1 MNILSNISYRLKHI
15 GPGSVVAAAFIG
27 PGTITMCSIAGA
39 QFKYALIWAL
49 LVSIL
54 LTMFIQLTAIRIGL
68 ITKNTL
74 SNLIKDRFQ
83 NVLLKY
89 TSILLIISAIF
100 IGNSAYEAGNISGA
114 VMGLELF
121 FGKSFE
127 FNQINLFSILSGGL
141 ALPLIIFGNNK
152 VLEKILIILV
162 LIMSF
167 SFVFTVF
174 IVGVDFDSLL
184 SSSNLFSFP
193 PESILTIAGLIG
205 TTVVPYNIFLHV
217 ALVNNRWESSKD
229 LRFANFDT
237 IVSISIGGLI
247 SVCILLTAAGL
258 NNTEILNAVDLA
270 NNLQPLYGDFSKYVI
285 AIGLLSAGFTSS
297 ITAPI
302 AAAYVVCGCFGFS
315 TNRKSNLFKIIA
327 VIVLLIGVIFSSIGI
342 SPIEIIKFAQVTNG
356 ILLPLIVVF
365 LLFLANNTRL
375 LKNKTNNLFQNI
387 LGLIVIGFCLLLCYR
402 SIAKV
407 FLQ

>member
-1 MNILSNISYRLKHI
+1 M
-15 GPGSVVAAAFIG
+15 AAAFIG

-39 QFKYALIWAL
+39 QFKYGLIWAL
-49 LVSIL
+49 IVSIL

-68 ITKNTL
+68 TTKNTL
-74 SNLIKDRFQ
+74 SNLIKDQFQ
-83 NVLLKY
+83 SGLLKY

-114 VMGLELF
+114 VMGFELL
-121 FGKSFE
+121 FGKSFQ
-127 FNQINLFSILSGGL
+127 FNQINIFSILSGIL

-174 IVGVDFDSLL
+174 IVGIDFNLLL
-184 SSSNLFSFP
+184 SSSNLFSFSSD
-193 PESILTIAGLIG
+193 SILTIAGLIG

-217 ALVNNRWESSKD
+217 ALVNNRWKSTKE

-247 SVCILLTAAGL
+247 SLCILLTAAGL
-258 NNTEILNAVDLA
+258 NNSDILNAVDLA
-270 NNLQPLYGDFSKYVI
+270 YSLQPLYGDFSKYIV
-285 AIGLLSAGFTSS
+285 AIGLLSAGLTSS

-315 TNRKSNLFKIIA
+315 INRKSKLFKIIA
-327 VIVLLIGVIFSSIGI
+327 VIVILIGVIFSSIGF

-356 ILLPLIVVF
+356 ILLPLVVVF

-375 LKNKTNNLFQNI
+375 LKNNTNNLFQNV

-402 SIAKV
+402 SVAKV

>member
-1 MNILSNISYRLKHI
+1 M
-15 GPGSVVAAAFIG
+15 AAAFIG

-39 QFKYALIWAL
+39 QFKYGLIWAL
-49 LVSIL
+49 IVSIL
-54 LTMFIQLTAIRIGL
+54 LTMFIQLMAIRIGL
-68 ITKNTL
+68 TTKNTL
-74 SNLIKDRFQ
+74 SNLIKDQFQ
-83 NVLLKY
+83 NGLLKY

-114 VMGLELF
+114 VMGFELL
-121 FGKSFE
+121 FGDSFQ
-127 FNQINLFSILSGGL
+127 FNQINIFSILSGML

-174 IVGVDFDSLL
+174 IVGVDFKLL
-184 SSSNLFSFP
+184 FSSSNLFSFP
-193 PESILTIAGLIG
+193 ADSILTIAGLIG

-217 ALVNNRWESSKD
+217 ALVNNRWKSSKD
-229 LRFANFDT
+229 LKFANFDT

-247 SVCILLTAAGL
+247 SLCILLTAAGL
-258 NNTEILNAVDLA
+258 NNTDILNAVDLA

-285 AIGLLSAGFTSS
+285 AIGLLSAGLTSS

-375 LKNKTNNLFQNI
+375 LKNKTNNHFQNI

-407 FLQ
+407 FL

>member
-1 MNILSNISYRLKHI
+1 M
-15 GPGSVVAAAFIG
+15 AAAFIG

-39 QFKYALIWAL
+39 QFKYGLIWAL
-49 LVSIL
+49 IVSIL

-68 ITKNTL
+68 TTKNTL
-74 SNLIKDRFQ
+74 SNLIKDQFQ
-83 NVLLKY
+83 SGLLKY

-114 VMGLELF
+114 VMGFELL
-121 FGKSFE
+121 FGKSFP
-127 FNQINLFSILSGGL
+127 FNQINMFSILSGIL

-174 IVGVDFDSLL
+174 IVGIDFNLLL
-184 SSSNLFSFP
+184 SSSNLFSFSS
-193 PESILTIAGLIG
+193 ESILTIAGLIG

-217 ALVNNRWESSKD
+217 ALVNNRWKSTKE

-247 SVCILLTAAGL
+247 SLCILLTAAGL
-258 NNTEILNAVDLA
+258 NNSDILNAVDLA
-270 NNLQPLYGDFSKYVI
+270 YSLQPLYGDFSKYIV
-285 AIGLLSAGFTSS
+285 AIGLLSAGLTSS

-315 TNRKSNLFKIIA
+315 INRKSKLFKIIA
-327 VIVLLIGVIFSSIGI
+327 VIVLLIGVIFSSIGF

-356 ILLPLIVVF
+356 ILLPLVVVF
-365 LLFLANNTRL
+365 LLFLANNSRL
-375 LKNKTNNLFQNI
+375 LKDNTNNLFQNV

-402 SIAKV
+402 SVAKV

>member
-1 MNILSNISYRLKHI
+1 M
-15 GPGSVVAAAFIG
+15 AAAFIG

-39 QFKYALIWAL
+39 QFKYGLIWAL
-49 LVSIL
+49 IVSIL
-54 LTMFIQLTAIRIGL
+54 LTMFIQLMAIRIGL
-68 ITKNTL
+68 TTKNTL
-74 SNLIKDRFQ
+74 SNLIKDQFQ
-83 NVLLKY
+83 NGLLKY

-114 VMGLELF
+114 VMGFELL
-121 FGKSFE
+121 FGDSFQ
-127 FNQINLFSILSGGL
+127 FNQINIFSILSGML

-174 IVGVDFDSLL
+174 IVGVDFKLL
-184 SSSNLFSFP
+184 FSSSNFFSFP
-193 PESILTIAGLIG
+193 VDSILTIAGLIG

-217 ALVNNRWESSKD
+217 ALVNNRWKSSRD
-229 LRFANFDT
+229 LKFANFDT

-247 SVCILLTAAGL
+247 SLCILLTAAGL
-258 NNTEILNAVDLA
+258 NNTDILNAVDLA
-270 NNLQPLYGDFSKYVI
+270 NNLEPLYGNFSKYVI
-285 AIGLLSAGFTSS
+285 AIGLLSAGLTSS

-315 TNRKSNLFKIIA
+315 TNRKSILFKIIA

-356 ILLPLIVVF
+356 ILLPLIVIF

-375 LKNKTNNLFQNI
+375 LKNKTNNHFQNI

-407 FLQ
+407 FL

>member
-1 MNILSNISYRLKHI
+1 MNILSNISHRLKHI

-39 QFKYALIWAL
+39 QFKYGLIWAL
-49 LVSIL
+49 IVSIL

-68 ITKNTL
+68 TTKNTL
-74 SNLIKDRFQ
+74 SNLIKDQFQ
-83 NVLLKY
+83 SGLLKY

-114 VMGLELF
+114 VMGFELL
-121 FGKSFE
+121 FGKSFQ
-127 FNQINLFSILSGGL
+127 FNQINIFSILSGIL

-174 IVGVDFDSLL
+174 IVGIDFNLLL
-184 SSSNLFSFP
+184 SSSNLFSFSS
-193 PESILTIAGLIG
+193 ESILTIAGLIG

-217 ALVNNRWESSKD
+217 ALVNNRWKSTKE

-247 SVCILLTAAGL
+247 SLCILLTAAGL
-258 NNTEILNAVDLA
+258 NNSDILNAVDLA
-270 NNLQPLYGDFSKYVI
+270 YSLQPLYGDFSKYIV
-285 AIGLLSAGFTSS
+285 AIGLLSAGLTSS

-315 TNRKSNLFKIIA
+315 INRKSKLFKIIA
-327 VIVLLIGVIFSSIGI
+327 VIVLLIGVIFSSIGF

-356 ILLPLIVVF
+356 ILLPLVVVF

-375 LKNKTNNLFQNI
+375 LKNNTNNLFQNV

-402 SIAKV
+402 SVAKV

>member
-1 MNILSNISYRLKHI
+1 M
-15 GPGSVVAAAFIG
+15 AAAFIG

-39 QFKYALIWAL
+39 QFKYGLIWAL
-49 LVSIL
+49 IVSIL
-54 LTMFIQLTAIRIGL
+54 LTMFIQLMAIRIGL
-68 ITKNTL
+68 TTKNTL
-74 SNLIKDRFQ
+74 SNLIKDQFQ
-83 NVLLKY
+83 NGLLKY

-114 VMGLELF
+114 VMGFELL
-121 FGKSFE
+121 FGDSFQ
-127 FNQINLFSILSGGL
+127 FNQINIFSILSGML

-174 IVGVDFDSLL
+174 IVGVDFKLL
-184 SSSNLFSFP
+184 FSSSNIFSFP
-193 PESILTIAGLIG
+193 ADSILTIAGLIG

-217 ALVNNRWESSKD
+217 ALVNNRWKSSMD
-229 LRFANFDT
+229 LKFANFDT

-247 SVCILLTAAGL
+247 SLCILLTAAGL
-258 NNTEILNAVDLA
+258 NNTDILNAVDLA
-270 NNLQPLYGDFSKYVI
+270 NSLQPLYGDFSKYVV
-285 AIGLLSAGFTSS
+285 AIGLLSAGLTSS

-315 TNRKSNLFKIIA
+315 TNRKSILFKIIA

-407 FLQ
+407 FL

>member
-1 MNILSNISYRLKHI
+1 MNILSNISHRLKHI

-39 QFKYALIWAL
+39 QFKYGLIWAL
-49 LVSIL
+49 IVSIL

-68 ITKNTL
+68 TTKNTL
-74 SNLIKDRFQ
+74 SNLIKDQFQ
-83 NVLLKY
+83 NGLLKY

-114 VMGLELF
+114 VMGFELL
-121 FGKSFE
+121 FGDSFQ
-127 FNQINLFSILSGGL
+127 FNQINIFSILSGML

-174 IVGVDFDSLL
+174 IVGVDFKLL
-184 SSSNLFSFP
+184 FSSSIFFSFP
-193 PESILTIAGLIG
+193 PDSILTIAGLIG

-217 ALVNNRWESSKD
+217 ALVNNRWKSSRD
-229 LRFANFDT
+229 LKFANFDT

-247 SVCILLTAAGL
+247 SLCILLTAAGL
-258 NNTEILNAVDLA
+258 NNTDILNAVDLA
-270 NNLQPLYGDFSKYVI
+270 NSLQPLYGDFSKYVV
-285 AIGLLSAGFTSS
+285 AIGLLSAGLTSS

-315 TNRKSNLFKIIA
+315 TNRKSNLFKVIA

-356 ILLPLIVVF
+356 ILLPLIVIF

-375 LKNKTNNLFQNI
+375 LKNKTNNTFQNI

-407 FLQ
+407 FL

>member
-1 MNILSNISYRLKHI
+1 MNILSNISHRLKHI

-39 QFKYALIWAL
+39 QFKYGLIWAL
-49 LVSIL
+49 IVSIL

-68 ITKNTL
+68 TTKNTL
-74 SNLIKDRFQ
+74 SNLIKDQFQ
-83 NVLLKY
+83 SGLLKY

-114 VMGLELF
+114 VMGFELL
-121 FGKSFE
+121 FGKSFQ
-127 FNQINLFSILSGGL
+127 FNQINIFSILSGIL

-174 IVGVDFDSLL
+174 IVGIDFNLLL
-184 SSSNLFSFP
+184 SSSNLFSFSS
-193 PESILTIAGLIG
+193 ESILTIAGLIG

-217 ALVNNRWESSKD
+217 ALVNNRWKSTKE

-247 SVCILLTAAGL
+247 SLCILLTAAGL
-258 NNTEILNAVDLA
+258 NNSDILNAVDLA
-270 NNLQPLYGDFSKYVI
+270 YSLQPLYGDFSKYIV
-285 AIGLLSAGFTSS
+285 AIGLISAGLTSS

-315 TNRKSNLFKIIA
+315 INRKSKLFKIIA
-327 VIVLLIGVIFSSIGI
+327 VIVLLIGVIFSSIGF

-356 ILLPLIVVF
+356 ILLPLVVVF

-375 LKNKTNNLFQNI
+375 LKNNTNNLFQNV

-402 SIAKV
+402 SVAKV

>member
-1 MNILSNISYRLKHI
+1 M
-15 GPGSVVAAAFIG
+15 AAAFIG

-39 QFKYALIWAL
+39 QFKYGLIWAL
-49 LVSIL
+49 IVSIL

-68 ITKNTL
+68 TTKNTL
-74 SNLIKDRFQ
+74 SNLIKDQFQ
-83 NVLLKY
+83 SGLLKY
-89 TSILLIISAIF
+89 TSISLIISAIF

-114 VMGLELF
+114 VMGFELL
-121 FGKSFE
+121 FGKSFQ
-127 FNQINLFSILSGGL
+127 FNKINIFSILSGIL
-141 ALPLIIFGNNK
+141 SLPLIIFGNNK

-174 IVGVDFDSLL
+174 IVGIDFNLLL
-184 SSSNLFSFP
+184 SSSNLFSFSS
-193 PESILTIAGLIG
+193 ESILTITGLIG

-217 ALVNNRWESSKD
+217 ALVNNRWKSTKE

-247 SVCILLTAAGL
+247 SLCILLTAAGL
-258 NNTEILNAVDLA
+258 NNSDILNAVDLA
-270 NNLQPLYGDFSKYVI
+270 YSLQPLYGNFSKYIVS
-285 AIGLLSAGFTSS
+285 IGLLSAGLTSS

-315 TNRKSNLFKIIA
+315 INRKSKLFKIIA
-327 VIVLLIGVIFSSIGI
+327 VIVLLIGVIFSSIGF

-356 ILLPLIVVF
+356 ILLPLVVVF

-375 LKNKTNNLFQNI
+375 LKNNTNNLFQNV

-402 SIAKV
+402 SVAKV

>member
-1 MNILSNISYRLKHI
+1 M
-15 GPGSVVAAAFIG
+15 AAAFIG

-39 QFKYALIWAL
+39 QFKYGLIWAL
-49 LVSIL
+49 IVSIL
-54 LTMFIQLTAIRIGL
+54 LTMFIQLMAIRIGL
-68 ITKNTL
+68 TTKNTL
-74 SNLIKDRFQ
+74 SNLIKDQFQ
-83 NVLLKY
+83 NGLLKY

-114 VMGLELF
+114 VMGFELL
-121 FGKSFE
+121 FGDSFQ
-127 FNQINLFSILSGGL
+127 FNQINIFSILSGML

-174 IVGVDFDSLL
+174 IVGVDFKLL
-184 SSSNLFSFP
+184 FSSSNIFSFP
-193 PESILTIAGLIG
+193 ADSILTIAGLIG

-217 ALVNNRWESSKD
+217 ALVNNRWKSSMD
-229 LRFANFDT
+229 LKFANFDT

-247 SVCILLTAAGL
+247 SLCILLTAAGL
-258 NNTEILNAVDLA
+258 NNTDILNAVDLA

-285 AIGLLSAGFTSS
+285 AIGLLSAGLTSS

-375 LKNKTNNLFQNI
+375 LKNKTNNHFQNI

-407 FLQ
+407 FL

>member
-1 MNILSNISYRLKHI
+1 MNILSNISHRLKHI

-39 QFKYALIWAL
+39 QFKYGLIWAL
-49 LVSIL
+49 IVSIL

-68 ITKNTL
+68 TTKNTL
-74 SNLIKDRFQ
+74 SNLIKDQFQ
-83 NVLLKY
+83 SGLLKY

-114 VMGLELF
+114 VMGFELL
-121 FGKSFE
+121 FGKSFQ
-127 FNQINLFSILSGGL
+127 FNQINIFSILSGLL

-174 IVGVDFDSLL
+174 IVGIDFNLLL
-184 SSSNLFSFP
+184 SSSNLFSFSS
-193 PESILTIAGLIG
+193 ESILTIAGLIG

-217 ALVNNRWESSKD
+217 ALVNNRWKSTKE

-247 SVCILLTAAGL
+247 SLCILLTAAGL
-258 NNTEILNAVDLA
+258 NNSDILNAVDLA
-270 NNLQPLYGDFSKYVI
+270 YSLQPLYGDFSKYIV
-285 AIGLLSAGFTSS
+285 AIGLLSAGLTSS

-315 TNRKSNLFKIIA
+315 INRKSKLFKIIA
-327 VIVLLIGVIFSSIGI
+327 VIVLLIGVIFSSIGF

-356 ILLPLIVVF
+356 ILLPLVVVF

-375 LKNKTNNLFQNI
+375 LKNNTNNLFQNV

-402 SIAKV
+402 SVAKV

>member
-1 MNILSNISYRLKHI
+1 MNILSNISHRLKHI

-39 QFKYALIWAL
+39 QFKYGLIWAL
-49 LVSIL
+49 IVSIL

-68 ITKNTL
+68 TTKNTL
-74 SNLIKDRFQ
+74 SNLIKDQFQ
-83 NVLLKY
+83 SGLLKY

-114 VMGLELF
+114 VMGFELL
-121 FGKSFE
+121 FGKSFQ
-127 FNQINLFSILSGGL
+127 FNQINIFSILSGIL

-174 IVGVDFDSLL
+174 IVGIDFNLLL
-184 SSSNLFSFP
+184 SSSNLFSFSS
-193 PESILTIAGLIG
+193 ESILTIAGLIG

-217 ALVNNRWESSKD
+217 ALVNNRWKSTKE

-247 SVCILLTAAGL
+247 SLCILLTAAGL
-258 NNTEILNAVDLA
+258 NNSDILNAVDLA
-270 NNLQPLYGDFSKYVI
+270 YSLQPLYGNFSKYIVS
-285 AIGLLSAGFTSS
+285 IGLLSAGLTSS

-315 TNRKSNLFKIIA
+315 INRKSKLFKIIA
-327 VIVLLIGVIFSSIGI
+327 VIVLLIGVIFSSIGF

-356 ILLPLIVVF
+356 ILLPLVVVF

-375 LKNKTNNLFQNI
+375 LKNNTNNLFQNV

-402 SIAKV
+402 SVAKV

>member
-1 MNILSNISYRLKHI
+1 MNILSNISHRLKHI

-39 QFKYALIWAL
+39 QFKYGLIWAL
-49 LVSIL
+49 IVSIL

-68 ITKNTL
+68 TTKNTL
-74 SNLIKDRFQ
+74 SNLIKDQFQ
-83 NVLLKY
+83 SGLLKY
-89 TSILLIISAIF
+89 TSISLIISAIF

-114 VMGLELF
+114 VMGFELL
-121 FGKSFE
+121 FGKSFQ
-127 FNQINLFSILSGGL
+127 FNQINIFSILSGIL

-174 IVGVDFDSLL
+174 IVGIDFNLLL
-184 SSSNLFSFP
+184 SSSNLFSFSS
-193 PESILTIAGLIG
+193 ESILTIAGLIG

-217 ALVNNRWESSKD
+217 ALVNNRWKSTKE

-247 SVCILLTAAGL
+247 SLCILLTAAGL
-258 NNTEILNAVDLA
+258 NNSDILNAVDLA
-270 NNLQPLYGDFSKYVI
+270 YSLQPLYGDFSKYIV
-285 AIGLLSAGFTSS
+285 AIGLISAGLTSS

-315 TNRKSNLFKIIA
+315 INRKSKLFKIIA
-327 VIVLLIGVIFSSIGI
+327 VIVLLIGVIFSSIGF

-356 ILLPLIVVF
+356 ILLPLVVVF

-375 LKNKTNNLFQNI
+375 LKNNTNNLFQNV

-402 SIAKV
+402 SVAKV

>member
-1 MNILSNISYRLKHI
+1 M
-15 GPGSVVAAAFIG
+15 AAAFIG

-39 QFKYALIWAL
+39 QFKYGLIWAL
-49 LVSIL
+49 IVSIL
-54 LTMFIQLTAIRIGL
+54 LTMFIQLMAIRIGL
-68 ITKNTL
+68 TTKNTL
-74 SNLIKDRFQ
+74 SNLIKDQFQ
-83 NVLLKY
+83 NGLLKY

-114 VMGLELF
+114 VMGFELLL
-121 FGKSFE
+121 GDSFQ
-127 FNQINLFSILSGGL
+127 FNQINIFSILSGML

-174 IVGVDFDSLL
+174 IVGVDFNLL
-184 SSSNLFSFP
+184 FSSSNFFSFP
-193 PESILTIAGLIG
+193 PDSILTIAGLIG

-217 ALVNNRWESSKD
+217 ALVNNRWKSSKD
-229 LRFANFDT
+229 LKFANFDT

-247 SVCILLTAAGL
+247 SLCILLTAAGL
-258 NNTEILNAVDLA
+258 NNTDILNAVDLA
-270 NNLQPLYGDFSKYVI
+270 NNLEPLYGNFSKYVI
-285 AIGLLSAGFTSS
+285 AIGLLSAGLTSS

-315 TNRKSNLFKIIA
+315 TNRKSILFKIIA

-356 ILLPLIVVF
+356 ILLPLIVIF

-375 LKNKTNNLFQNI
+375 LKNKTNNHFQNI

-407 FLQ
+407 FL

>member
-1 MNILSNISYRLKHI
+1 M
-15 GPGSVVAAAFIG
+15 AAAFIG

-39 QFKYALIWAL
+39 QFKYGLIWAL
-49 LVSIL
+49 IVSIL

-68 ITKNTL
+68 TTKNTL
-74 SNLIKDRFQ
+74 SNLIKDQFQ
-83 NVLLKY
+83 NGLLKY

-114 VMGLELF
+114 VMGFELL
-121 FGKSFE
+121 FGDSFQ
-127 FNQINLFSILSGGL
+127 FNQINIFSILSGL
-141 ALPLIIFGNNK
+141 SALPLIIFGNNK

-174 IVGVDFDSLL
+174 IVGVDFNLL
-184 SSSNLFSFP
+184 FSSSNFFSFP
-193 PESILTIAGLIG
+193 PDSILTIAGLIG

-217 ALVNNRWESSKD
+217 ALVNNKWKSSRD
-229 LRFANFDT
+229 LKFANFDT

-247 SVCILLTAAGL
+247 SLCILLTAAGL
-258 NNTEILNAVDLA
+258 NNTDILNAVDLA
-270 NNLQPLYGDFSKYVI
+270 NSLQPLYGDFSKYVV
-285 AIGLLSAGFTSS
+285 AVGLLSAGLTSS

-356 ILLPLIVVF
+356 ILLPLIVIF

-375 LKNKTNNLFQNI
+375 LKNKTNNHFQNI

-407 FLQ
+407 FL

>member
-1 MNILSNISYRLKHI
+1 LNILSNISHRLKHI

-39 QFKYALIWAL
+39 QFKYGLIWAL
-49 LVSIL
+49 IVSIL

-68 ITKNTL
+68 TTKNTL
-74 SNLIKDRFQ
+74 SNLIKDQFQ
-83 NVLLKY
+83 NGLLKY

-114 VMGLELF
+114 VMGFELL
-121 FGKSFE
+121 FGDSFQ
-127 FNQINLFSILSGGL
+127 FNQINIFSILSGML

-174 IVGVDFDSLL
+174 IVGVDFNLL
-184 SSSNLFSFP
+184 FSSSNFFSFP
-193 PESILTIAGLIG
+193 PDSILTIAGLIG

-217 ALVNNRWESSKD
+217 ALVNNRWKSSRD
-229 LRFANFDT
+229 LKFANFDT

-247 SVCILLTAAGL
+247 SLCILLTAAGL
-258 NNTEILNAVDLA
+258 NNTDILNAVDLA
-270 NNLQPLYGDFSKYVI
+270 NNLQPLYGNFSKYVI
-285 AIGLLSAGFTSS
+285 AIGLLSAGLTSS

-315 TNRKSNLFKIIA
+315 TNRKSIIFKIIA

-375 LKNKTNNLFQNI
+375 LKNKTNNTFQNI

-407 FLQ
+407 FI

>member
-1 MNILSNISYRLKHI
+1 M
-15 GPGSVVAAAFIG
+15 AAAFIG

-39 QFKYALIWAL
+39 QFKYGLIWAL
-49 LVSIL
+49 IVSIL
-54 LTMFIQLTAIRIGL
+54 LTMFIQLMAIRIGL
-68 ITKNTL
+68 TTKNTL
-74 SNLIKDRFQ
+74 SNLIKDQFQ
-83 NVLLKY
+83 NGLLKY

-114 VMGLELF
+114 VMGFELL
-121 FGKSFE
+121 FGDSFQ
-127 FNQINLFSILSGGL
+127 FNQINIFSILSGML

-174 IVGVDFDSLL
+174 IVGVDFNLL
-184 SSSNLFSFP
+184 FSSSNFFSFP
-193 PESILTIAGLIG
+193 SDSILTIAGLIG

-217 ALVNNRWESSKD
+217 ALVNNRWKSSRD
-229 LRFANFDT
+229 LKFANFDT

-247 SVCILLTAAGL
+247 SLCILLTAAGL
-258 NNTEILNAVDLA
+258 NNTDILNAVDLA
-270 NNLQPLYGDFSKYVI
+270 NSLEPLYGNFSKYVI
-285 AIGLLSAGFTSS
+285 AIGLLSAGLTSS

-315 TNRKSNLFKIIA
+315 TNRKSILFKIIA

-356 ILLPLIVVF
+356 ILLPLIVIF

-375 LKNKTNNLFQNI
+375 LKNKTNNHFQNI

-407 FLQ
+407 FL

>member
-1 MNILSNISYRLKHI
+1 M
-15 GPGSVVAAAFIG
+15 AAAFIG

-39 QFKYALIWAL
+39 QFKYGLIWAL
-49 LVSIL
+49 IVSIL
-54 LTMFIQLTAIRIGL
+54 LTMFIQLMAIRIGL
-68 ITKNTL
+68 TTKNTL
-74 SNLIKDRFQ
+74 SNLIKDQFQ
-83 NVLLKY
+83 NGLLKY

-114 VMGLELF
+114 VMGFELL
-121 FGKSFE
+121 FGDSFQ
-127 FNQINLFSILSGGL
+127 FNQINIFSILSGML

-174 IVGVDFDSLL
+174 IVGVDFNLL
-184 SSSNLFSFP
+184 FSSSNFFSFP
-193 PESILTIAGLIG
+193 PDSILTIAGLIG

-217 ALVNNRWESSKD
+217 ALVNNRWKSSKD
-229 LRFANFDT
+229 LKFANFDT

-247 SVCILLTAAGL
+247 SLCILLTAAGL
-258 NNTEILNAVDLA
+258 NNTDILNAVDLA
-270 NNLQPLYGDFSKYVI
+270 NSLQPLYGNFSKYIV
-285 AIGLLSAGFTSS
+285 AIGLLSAGLTSS

-356 ILLPLIVVF
+356 ILLPLIVIF
-365 LLFLANNTRL
+365 LLFIANNIRL
-375 LKNKTNNLFQNI
+375 LKNKTNTPFQNI

-407 FLQ
+407 FL

>member
-1 MNILSNISYRLKHI
+1 M
-15 GPGSVVAAAFIG
+15 AAAFIG

-39 QFKYALIWAL
+39 QFKYGLIWAL
-49 LVSIL
+49 IVSIL
-54 LTMFIQLTAIRIGL
+54 LTMFIQLMAIRIGL
-68 ITKNTL
+68 TTKNTL
-74 SNLIKDRFQ
+74 SNLIKDQFQ
-83 NVLLKY
+83 NGLLKY

-114 VMGLELF
+114 VMGFELL
-121 FGKSFE
+121 FGDSFQ
-127 FNQINLFSILSGGL
+127 FNQINIFSILSGML

-174 IVGVDFDSLL
+174 IVGVDFKLL
-184 SSSNLFSFP
+184 FSSSNFFSFP
-193 PESILTIAGLIG
+193 PDSILTIAGLIG

-217 ALVNNRWESSKD
+217 ALVNNRWKSSRD
-229 LRFANFDT
+229 LKFANFDT

-247 SVCILLTAAGL
+247 SLCILLTAAGL
-258 NNTEILNAVDLA
+258 NNTDILNAVDLA
-270 NNLQPLYGDFSKYVI
+270 NNLEPLYGNFSKYVI
-285 AIGLLSAGFTSS
+285 AIGLLSAGLTSS

-315 TNRKSNLFKIIA
+315 TNRKSILFKIIA

-356 ILLPLIVVF
+356 ILLPLIVIF

-375 LKNKTNNLFQNI
+375 LKNKTNNHFQNI

-407 FLQ
+407 FL

>member
-1 MNILSNISYRLKHI
+1 
-15 GPGSVVAAAFIG
+15 VAAAFIG

-39 QFKYALIWAL
+39 QFKYGLIWAL
-49 LVSIL
+49 IVSIL

-68 ITKNTL
+68 TTKNTL
-74 SNLIKDRFQ
+74 SNLIKDQFQ
-83 NVLLKY
+83 SGLLKY

-114 VMGLELF
+114 VMGFELL
-121 FGKSFE
+121 FGKSFQ
-127 FNQINLFSILSGGL
+127 FNQINIFSILSGIL

-174 IVGVDFDSLL
+174 IVGIDFNLLL
-184 SSSNLFSFP
+184 SSSNLFSFSSD
-193 PESILTIAGLIG
+193 SILTIAGLIG

-217 ALVNNRWESSKD
+217 ALVNNRWKSTKE

-247 SVCILLTAAGL
+247 SLCILLTAAGL
-258 NNTEILNAVDLA
+258 NNSDILNAVDLA
-270 NNLQPLYGDFSKYVI
+270 YSLQPLYGDFSKYIV
-285 AIGLLSAGFTSS
+285 AIGLLSAGLTSS

-315 TNRKSNLFKIIA
+315 INRKSKLFKIIA
-327 VIVLLIGVIFSSIGI
+327 VIVILIGVIFSSIGF

-356 ILLPLIVVF
+356 ILLPLVVVF

-375 LKNKTNNLFQNI
+375 LKNNTNNLFQNV

-402 SIAKV
+402 SVAKV

>member
-1 MNILSNISYRLKHI
+1 M
-15 GPGSVVAAAFIG
+15 AAAFIG

-39 QFKYALIWAL
+39 QFKYGLIWTL
-49 LVSIL
+49 IVSIL

-68 ITKNTL
+68 TTKNTL
-74 SNLIKDRFQ
+74 SNLIKDQFQ
-83 NVLLKY
+83 NGLLKY

-114 VMGLELF
+114 VMGFELL
-121 FGKSFE
+121 FGDSFQ
-127 FNQINLFSILSGGL
+127 FNQINIFSILSGLL

-174 IVGVDFDSLL
+174 IVGVDFNLL
-184 SSSNLFSFP
+184 FSSSNFFSFP
-193 PESILTIAGLIG
+193 PDSILTIAGLIG

-217 ALVNNRWESSKD
+217 ALVNNRWKSSRD
-229 LRFANFDT
+229 LKFANFDT

-247 SVCILLTAAGL
+247 SLCILLTAAGL
-258 NNTEILNAVDLA
+258 NNTDILNAVDLA
-270 NNLQPLYGDFSKYVI
+270 NNLQPLYGNFSKYVI
-285 AIGLLSAGFTSS
+285 AVGLLSAGLTSS

-315 TNRKSNLFKIIA
+315 TNRKSIIFKIIA

-375 LKNKTNNLFQNI
+375 LKNKTNNAFQNI

-407 FLQ
+407 FI

>member
-1 MNILSNISYRLKHI
+1 M
-15 GPGSVVAAAFIG
+15 AAAFIG

-39 QFKYALIWAL
+39 QFKYGLIWAL
-49 LVSIL
+49 IVSIL

-68 ITKNTL
+68 TTKNTL
-74 SNLIKDRFQ
+74 SNLIKDQFQ
-83 NVLLKY
+83 SGLLKY

-114 VMGLELF
+114 VMGFELL
-121 FGKSFE
+121 FGKSFQ
-127 FNQINLFSILSGGL
+127 FNQINIFSILSGIL

-174 IVGVDFDSLL
+174 IVGIDFNLLL
-184 SSSNLFSFP
+184 SSSNLFSFSS
-193 PESILTIAGLIG
+193 ESILTIAGLIG

-217 ALVNNRWESSKD
+217 ALVNNRWKSTKE

-247 SVCILLTAAGL
+247 SLCILLTAAGL
-258 NNTEILNAVDLA
+258 NNSDILNAVDLA
-270 NNLQPLYGDFSKYVI
+270 YSLQPLYGDFSKYIV
-285 AIGLLSAGFTSS
+285 AIGLISAGLTSS

-315 TNRKSNLFKIIA
+315 INRKSKLFKIIA
-327 VIVLLIGVIFSSIGI
+327 VIVLLIGVIFSSIGF

-356 ILLPLIVVF
+356 ILLPLVVVF

-375 LKNKTNNLFQNI
+375 LKNNTNNLFQNV

-402 SIAKV
+402 SVAKV

>member
-1 MNILSNISYRLKHI
+1 MNILSNISHRLKHI

-39 QFKYALIWAL
+39 QFKYGLIWAL
-49 LVSIL
+49 IVSIL

-68 ITKNTL
+68 TTKNTL
-74 SNLIKDRFQ
+74 SNLIKDQFQ
-83 NVLLKY
+83 NGLLKY

-114 VMGLELF
+114 VMGFELL
-121 FGKSFE
+121 FGDSFQ
-127 FNQINLFSILSGGL
+127 FNQINIFSILSGML

-174 IVGVDFDSLL
+174 IVGVDFKLL
-184 SSSNLFSFP
+184 FSSSNIFSFP
-193 PESILTIAGLIG
+193 ADSILTIAGLIG

-217 ALVNNRWESSKD
+217 ALVNNRWKSSMD
-229 LRFANFDT
+229 LKFANFDT

-247 SVCILLTAAGL
+247 SLCILLTAAGL
-258 NNTEILNAVDLA
+258 NNTDILNAVDLA
-270 NNLQPLYGDFSKYVI
+270 NSLQPLYGDFSKYVV
-285 AIGLLSAGFTSS
+285 AIGLLSAGLTSS

-315 TNRKSNLFKIIA
+315 TNRKSNLFKVIA

-356 ILLPLIVVF
+356 ILLPLIVIF

-407 FLQ
+407 FL

>member
-1 MNILSNISYRLKHI
+1 M
-15 GPGSVVAAAFIG
+15 AAAFIG

-39 QFKYALIWAL
+39 QFKYGLIWAL
-49 LVSIL
+49 IVSIL

-68 ITKNTL
+68 TTKNTL
-74 SNLIKDRFQ
+74 SNLIKDQFQ
-83 NVLLKY
+83 SGLLKY

-114 VMGLELF
+114 VMGFELL
-121 FGKSFE
+121 FGKSFQ
-127 FNQINLFSILSGGL
+127 FNQINIFSILSGIL

-174 IVGVDFDSLL
+174 IVGIDFNLLL
-184 SSSNLFSFP
+184 SSSNLFSFSS
-193 PESILTIAGLIG
+193 ESILIIAGLIG

-217 ALVNNRWESSKD
+217 ALVNNRWKSTKE

-247 SVCILLTAAGL
+247 SLCILLTAAGL
-258 NNTEILNAVDLA
+258 NNSDILNAVDLA
-270 NNLQPLYGDFSKYVI
+270 YSLQPLYGDFSKYIV
-285 AIGLLSAGFTSS
+285 AIGLLSAGLTSS

-315 TNRKSNLFKIIA
+315 INRKSKLFKIIA
-327 VIVLLIGVIFSSIGI
+327 LIVLLIGVIFSSIGF

-356 ILLPLIVVF
+356 ILLPLVVVF
-365 LLFLANNTRL
+365 LLFLANNSRL
-375 LKNKTNNLFQNI
+375 LKDNTNNLFQNV

-402 SIAKV
+402 SVAKV

>member
-1 MNILSNISYRLKHI
+1 M
-15 GPGSVVAAAFIG
+15 AAAFIG

-39 QFKYALIWAL
+39 QFKYGLIWAL
-49 LVSIL
+49 IVSIL

-68 ITKNTL
+68 TTKNTL
-74 SNLIKDRFQ
+74 SNLIKDQFQ
-83 NVLLKY
+83 NGLLKY

-114 VMGLELF
+114 VMGFELL
-121 FGKSFE
+121 FGDSFQ
-127 FNQINLFSILSGGL
+127 FNQINIFSILSGML

-174 IVGVDFDSLL
+174 IVGVDFNLL
-184 SSSNLFSFP
+184 FSSSNFFSFP
-193 PESILTIAGLIG
+193 PDSILTIAGLIG

-217 ALVNNRWESSKD
+217 ALVNNRWKSSRD
-229 LRFANFDT
+229 LKFANFDT

-247 SVCILLTAAGL
+247 SLCILLTAAGL
-258 NNTEILNAVDLA
+258 NNTDILNAVDLA
-270 NNLQPLYGDFSKYVI
+270 NNLEPLYGNFSKYVI
-285 AIGLLSAGFTSS
+285 AIGLLSAGLTSS

-315 TNRKSNLFKIIA
+315 TNRKSILFKIIA

-356 ILLPLIVVF
+356 ILLPLIVIF

-375 LKNKTNNLFQNI
+375 LKNKTNNHFQNI

-407 FLQ
+407 FL

>member
-1 MNILSNISYRLKHI
+1 M
-15 GPGSVVAAAFIG
+15 AAAFIG

-39 QFKYALIWAL
+39 QFKYGLIWAL
-49 LVSIL
+49 IVSIL
-54 LTMFIQLTAIRIGL
+54 LTMFIQLMAIRIGL
-68 ITKNTL
+68 TTKNTL
-74 SNLIKDRFQ
+74 SNLIKDQFQ
-83 NVLLKY
+83 NGLLKY

-114 VMGLELF
+114 VMGFELL
-121 FGKSFE
+121 FGDSFQ
-127 FNQINLFSILSGGL
+127 FNQINIFSILSGML

-174 IVGVDFDSLL
+174 IVGVDFKLL
-184 SSSNLFSFP
+184 FSSSNIFSFP
-193 PESILTIAGLIG
+193 ADSILTIAGLIG

-217 ALVNNRWESSKD
+217 ALVNNRWKSSRD
-229 LRFANFDT
+229 LKFANFDT

-247 SVCILLTAAGL
+247 SLCILLTSAGL
-258 NNTEILNAVDLA
+258 NNTDILNAVDLA
-270 NNLQPLYGDFSKYVI
+270 NSLQPLYGDFSKYVV
-285 AIGLLSAGFTSS
+285 AIGLLSAGLTSS

-315 TNRKSNLFKIIA
+315 TNRKSILFKIIA

-356 ILLPLIVVF
+356 ILLPLIVIF

-375 LKNKTNNLFQNI
+375 LKNKTNNHFQNI

-407 FLQ
+407 FL

>member
-1 MNILSNISYRLKHI
+1 M
-15 GPGSVVAAAFIG
+15 AAAFIG

-39 QFKYALIWAL
+39 QFKYGLIWAL
-49 LVSIL
+49 IVSIL

-68 ITKNTL
+68 TTKNTL
-74 SNLIKDRFQ
+74 SNLIKDQFQ
-83 NVLLKY
+83 NGLLKY

-100 IGNSAYEAGNISGA
+100 IGNSAYEAGNISGT
-114 VMGLELF
+114 VMGFELL
-121 FGKSFE
+121 FGDSFQ
-127 FNQINLFSILSGGL
+127 FNQINIFSILSGVL

-174 IVGVDFDSLL
+174 IVGVDFNLL
-184 SSSNLFSFP
+184 FSSSNFFSFP
-193 PESILTIAGLIG
+193 PDSILTIAGLIG

-217 ALVNNRWESSKD
+217 ALVNNRWKSSKD
-229 LRFANFDT
+229 LKFANFDT

-247 SVCILLTAAGL
+247 SLCILLTAAGL
-258 NNTEILNAVDLA
+258 NNTDILNAVDLA
-270 NNLQPLYGDFSKYVI
+270 NSLQPLYGNFSKYIV
-285 AIGLLSAGFTSS
+285 AIGLLSAGLTSS

-356 ILLPLIVVF
+356 ILLPLIVIF
-365 LLFLANNTRL
+365 LLFIANNIRL
-375 LKNKTNNLFQNI
+375 LKNKTNTPFQNI

-407 FLQ
+407 FL

>member
-1 MNILSNISYRLKHI
+1 M
-15 GPGSVVAAAFIG
+15 AAAFIG

-39 QFKYALIWAL
+39 QFKYGLIWAL
-49 LVSIL
+49 IVSIL
-54 LTMFIQLTAIRIGL
+54 LTMFIQLMAIRIGL
-68 ITKNTL
+68 TTKNTL
-74 SNLIKDRFQ
+74 SNLIKDQFQ
-83 NVLLKY
+83 NGLLKY

-114 VMGLELF
+114 VMGFELL
-121 FGKSFE
+121 FGDSFQ
-127 FNQINLFSILSGGL
+127 FNQINIFSILSGML

-174 IVGVDFDSLL
+174 IVGVDFNLLL
-184 SSSNLFSFP
+184 SSSNFLSFP
-193 PESILTIAGLIG
+193 PDSILTIAGLIG

-217 ALVNNRWESSKD
+217 ALVNNRWKSSRD
-229 LRFANFDT
+229 LKFANFDT

-247 SVCILLTAAGL
+247 SLCILLTAAGL
-258 NNTEILNAVDLA
+258 NNTDILNAVDLA
-270 NNLQPLYGDFSKYVI
+270 NSLQPLYGDFSKYIV
-285 AIGLLSAGFTSS
+285 AIGLLSAGLTSS

-315 TNRKSNLFKIIA
+315 TNRKSNLFKVIA

-356 ILLPLIVVF
+356 ILLPLIVIF

-375 LKNKTNNLFQNI
+375 LKNKTNNHFQNI

-407 FLQ
+407 FL

>member
-1 MNILSNISYRLKHI
+1 M
-15 GPGSVVAAAFIG
+15 AAAFIG

-39 QFKYALIWAL
+39 QFKYTLIWAL

-114 VMGLELF
+114 VMGFELF

-184 SSSNLFSFP
+184 SSSNLFIFP

>member
-1 MNILSNISYRLKHI
+1 M
-15 GPGSVVAAAFIG
+15 AAAFIG

-39 QFKYALIWAL
+39 QFKYGLIWAL
-49 LVSIL
+49 IVSIL

-68 ITKNTL
+68 TTKNTL
-74 SNLIKDRFQ
+74 SNLIKDQFQ
-83 NVLLKY
+83 SGLLKY
-89 TSILLIISAIF
+89 TSISLIISAIF

-114 VMGLELF
+114 VMGFELL
-121 FGKSFE
+121 FGKSFQ
-127 FNQINLFSILSGGL
+127 FNQINMFSILSGIL

-174 IVGVDFDSLL
+174 IVGIDFNLL
-184 SSSNLFSFP
+184 LTSSNLFSFSS
-193 PESILTIAGLIG
+193 ESILTIAGLIG

-217 ALVNNRWESSKD
+217 ALVNNRWKSTKE

-247 SVCILLTAAGL
+247 SLCILLTAAGL
-258 NNTEILNAVDLA
+258 NNSDILNAVDLA
-270 NNLQPLYGDFSKYVI
+270 YSLQPLYGDFSKYIV
-285 AIGLLSAGFTSS
+285 AIGLISAGLTSS

-315 TNRKSNLFKIIA
+315 INRKSKLFKIIA
-327 VIVLLIGVIFSSIGI
+327 VIVLLIGVIFSSIGF

-356 ILLPLIVVF
+356 ILLPLVVVF

-375 LKNKTNNLFQNI
+375 LKNNTNNLFQNV

-402 SIAKV
+402 SVAKV

>member
-1 MNILSNISYRLKHI
+1 M
-15 GPGSVVAAAFIG
+15 AAAFIG

-39 QFKYALIWAL
+39 QFKYGLIWAL
-49 LVSIL
+49 IVSIL

-68 ITKNTL
+68 TTKNTL
-74 SNLIKDRFQ
+74 SNLIKDQFQ
-83 NVLLKY
+83 SGLLKY

-114 VMGLELF
+114 VMGFELL
-121 FGKSFE
+121 FGKSFQ
-127 FNQINLFSILSGGL
+127 FNQINIFSILSGIL

-174 IVGVDFDSLL
+174 IVGIDFNLLL
-184 SSSNLFSFP
+184 SSSNLFSFSS
-193 PESILTIAGLIG
+193 ESILTIAGLIG

-217 ALVNNRWESSKD
+217 ALVNNRWKSTKE

-247 SVCILLTAAGL
+247 SLCILLTAAGL
-258 NNTEILNAVDLA
+258 NNSDILNAVDLA
-270 NNLQPLYGDFSKYVI
+270 YSLQPLYGDFSKYIV
-285 AIGLLSAGFTSS
+285 AIGLLSAGLTSS

-315 TNRKSNLFKIIA
+315 INRKSKLFKIIA
-327 VIVLLIGVIFSSIGI
+327 VIVLLIGVIFSSIGF

-356 ILLPLIVVF
+356 ILLPLVVVF

-375 LKNKTNNLFQNI
+375 LKNNTNDLFQNV

-402 SIAKV
+402 SVAKV

>member
-1 MNILSNISYRLKHI
+1 MNILSNISHRLKHI

-39 QFKYALIWAL
+39 QFKYGLIWAL
-49 LVSIL
+49 IVSIL

-68 ITKNTL
+68 TTKNIL
-74 SNLIKDRFQ
+74 SNLIKDQFQ
-83 NVLLKY
+83 SGLLKY

-114 VMGLELF
+114 VMGFELL
-121 FGKSFE
+121 FGKSFQ
-127 FNQINLFSILSGGL
+127 FNQINIFSILSGIL

-174 IVGVDFDSLL
+174 IVGIDFNLLL
-184 SSSNLFSFP
+184 SSSNLFSFSS
-193 PESILTIAGLIG
+193 ESILTIAGLIG

-217 ALVNNRWESSKD
+217 ALVNNKWKSTKE
-229 LRFANFDT
+229 LRFANFDA

-247 SVCILLTAAGL
+247 SLCILLTAAGL
-258 NNTEILNAVDLA
+258 NNSDILNAVDLA
-270 NNLQPLYGDFSKYVI
+270 YSLQPLYGDFSKYIV
-285 AIGLLSAGFTSS
+285 AIGLLSAGLTSS

-315 TNRKSNLFKIIA
+315 INRKSKLFKIIA
-327 VIVLLIGVIFSSIGI
+327 VIVLIIGVIFSSIGF

-356 ILLPLIVVF
+356 ILLPLVVVF

-375 LKNKTNNLFQNI
+375 LKNNTNNLFQNV

-402 SIAKV
+402 SVAKV

>member
-1 MNILSNISYRLKHI
+1 MNILSNISHRLKHI

-39 QFKYALIWAL
+39 QFKYGLIWAL
-49 LVSIL
+49 IVSIL

-68 ITKNTL
+68 TTKNTL
-74 SNLIKDRFQ
+74 SNLIKDQFQ
-83 NVLLKY
+83 NGLLKY

-114 VMGLELF
+114 VMGFELLL
-121 FGKSFE
+121 GDSFQ
-127 FNQINLFSILSGGL
+127 FNQINIFSILSGML

-174 IVGVDFDSLL
+174 IVGVDFKLL
-184 SSSNLFSFP
+184 FSSSNFFSFP
-193 PESILTIAGLIG
+193 VDSILTIAGLIG

-217 ALVNNRWESSKD
+217 ALVNNRWKSSKD
-229 LRFANFDT
+229 LKFANFDT

-247 SVCILLTAAGL
+247 SLCILLTAAGL
-258 NNTEILNAVDLA
+258 NNTDILNAVDLA
-270 NNLQPLYGDFSKYVI
+270 NNLEPLYGNFSKYVI
-285 AIGLLSAGFTSS
+285 AIGLLSAGLTSS

-315 TNRKSNLFKIIA
+315 TNRKSILFKIIA

-356 ILLPLIVVF
+356 ILLPLIVIF

-375 LKNKTNNLFQNI
+375 LKNKTNNHFQNI

-407 FLQ
+407 FL

>member
-1 MNILSNISYRLKHI
+1 M
-15 GPGSVVAAAFIG
+15 AAAFIG

-39 QFKYALIWAL
+39 QFKYGLIWAL
-49 LVSIL
+49 IVSIL
-54 LTMFIQLTAIRIGL
+54 LTMFIHLTAIRIGL
-68 ITKNTL
+68 TTKNTL
-74 SNLIKDRFQ
+74 SNLIKDQFQ
-83 NVLLKY
+83 SGLLKY
-89 TSILLIISAIF
+89 TSISLIISAIF

-114 VMGLELF
+114 VMGFELL
-121 FGKSFE
+121 FGKSFQ
-127 FNQINLFSILSGGL
+127 FNQINIFSIFSGIL

-174 IVGVDFDSLL
+174 IVGIDFNLLL
-184 SSSNLFSFP
+184 SSSNLFSFSS
-193 PESILTIAGLIG
+193 ESILTIAGLIG

-217 ALVNNRWESSKD
+217 ALVNNRWKSTKE

-247 SVCILLTAAGL
+247 SLCILLTAAGL
-258 NNTEILNAVDLA
+258 NNSDILNAVDLA
-270 NNLQPLYGDFSKYVI
+270 YSLQPLYGDFSKYIV
-285 AIGLLSAGFTSS
+285 AIGLISAGLTSS

-315 TNRKSNLFKIIA
+315 INRKSKLFKIIA
-327 VIVLLIGVIFSSIGI
+327 VIVLLIGVIFSSIGF

-356 ILLPLIVVF
+356 ILLPLVVVF

-375 LKNKTNNLFQNI
+375 LKNNTNNLFQNV

-402 SIAKV
+402 SVAKV

>member
-1 MNILSNISYRLKHI
+1 M
-15 GPGSVVAAAFIG
+15 AAAFIG

-39 QFKYALIWAL
+39 QFKYGLIWAL
-49 LVSIL
+49 IVSIL

-68 ITKNTL
+68 TTKNTL
-74 SNLIKDRFQ
+74 SNLIKDQFQ
-83 NVLLKY
+83 NGLLKY

-114 VMGLELF
+114 VMGFELL
-121 FGKSFE
+121 FGDSFQ
-127 FNQINLFSILSGGL
+127 FNQINIFSILSGML

-174 IVGVDFDSLL
+174 IVGVDFNLL
-184 SSSNLFSFP
+184 FSSSNFFSFP
-193 PESILTIAGLIG
+193 PDSILTIAGLIG

-217 ALVNNRWESSKD
+217 ALVNNRWKSSKD
-229 LRFANFDT
+229 LKFANFDT

-247 SVCILLTAAGL
+247 SLCILLTAAGL
-258 NNTEILNAVDLA
+258 NNTDILNAVDLA
-270 NNLQPLYGDFSKYVI
+270 NSLQPLYGNFSKYVI
-285 AIGLLSAGFTSS
+285 AIGLLSAGLTSS

-356 ILLPLIVVF
+356 ILLPLIVIF
-365 LLFLANNTRL
+365 LLFIANNIRL
-375 LKNKTNNLFQNI
+375 LKNKTNTPFQNI

-407 FLQ
+407 FL